1 MNAGNVLFAVL
12 LAGSASFA
20 VEAES
25 CWSSNQFGGY
35 LVCGTLENPRPATAE
50 EIKRDQDYYAWK
62 AKNYQLFQDNVA
74 ANLEATLVGLDPLV
88 AQRIRSAW
96 SSVQRKTDEK
106 VQVYQDAQKP
116 AYQIEPKTVSQK

>member
-1 MNAGNVLFAVL
+1 MNTKTVL
-12 LAGSASFA
+12 LAIAVAASACMA
-20 VEAES
+20 AEIEN

-35 LVCGTLENPRPATAE
+35 LVCGPADNPHAATAE

-62 AKNYQLFQDNVA
+62 DKNHQLFQDNVA

-96 SSVQRKTDEK
+96 SSVQKKTDEK

-116 AYQIEPKTVSQK
+116 AYQVDQKPVPQK

>member
-1 MNAGNVLFAVL
+1 MKTGNVLIAIGLVASAC
-12 LAGSASFA
+12 LA
-20 VEAES
+20 AETEN

-35 LVCGTLENPRPATAE
+35 LVCGTMENPRPATAE

-62 AKNYQLFQDNVA
+62 AKNHQLFQDNVA

-88 AQRIRSAW
+88 AQRIRTIW

-116 AYQIEPKTVSQK
+116 AYQVDQKPVPQK